1 LACRIIALMN
11 QKGGVGKTTTTV
23 NLGAALAEMGKR
35 VCLVDLDPQ
44 GHLTINYGVEVN
56 DDQVNLYDVLTED
69 RPLLEAVH
77 RISDQVSLIPSS
89 IDLAAAE
96 IELVSVIGR
105 EMLLKRRF
113 EAAQKQGFDFDYVL
127 IDCPP
132 SLGLLTIN
140 ALAVAAEVIIPMQP
154 HFLALQGVAKLL
166 ETVKLVNKRMNPRL
180 RVSGIVLTMYDSQT
194 KLSGE
199 VVNELSGFLQS
210 AQGKDLP
217 WSHGR
222 VFETKVRRNI
232 KLAESPSFGLTILAY
247 EPSSNGAAD
256 YRSLAKEVAA
266 MVEPAPKVE
275 VTLHISDPSKL
286 ATV

>member
-1 LACRIIALMN
+1 
-11 QKGGVGKTTTTV
+11 
-23 NLGAALAEMGKR
+23 MGKK

-44 GHLTINYGVEVN
+44 GHLTINYGVELGG
-56 DDQVNLYDVLTED
+56 DQISLYDVLTED
-69 RPLLEAVH
+69 RPLLDAVH
-77 RISDQVSLIPSS
+77 RINENVSLIPAS

-113 EAAQKQGFDFDYVL
+113 EAAQKEQAGKGGFDFDFVL

-140 ALAVAAEVIIPMQP
+140 ALALATEVIIPMQP

-166 ETVKLVNKRMNPRL
+166 ETVQLVNKRMNPRL
-180 RVSGIVLTMYDSQT
+180 RVSGIALTMFDSQT

-199 VVNELSGFLQS
+199 VVNELSGFIES
-210 AQGKDLP
+210 ARGKNLP
-217 WSHGR
+217 WSNGR
-222 VFETKVRRNI
+222 VFSTKIRRNI

-256 YRSLAKEVAA
+256 YRALAKEVAA
-266 MVEPAPKVE
+266 MNEPTNNPAPKVE
-275 VTLHISDPSKL
+275 VTVHVADPSKL
-286 ATV
+286 VSHV